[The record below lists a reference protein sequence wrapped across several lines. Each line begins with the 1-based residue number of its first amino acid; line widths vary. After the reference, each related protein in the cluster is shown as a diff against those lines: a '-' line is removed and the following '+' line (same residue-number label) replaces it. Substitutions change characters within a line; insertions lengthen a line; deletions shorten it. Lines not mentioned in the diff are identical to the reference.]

1 MNRRTFSLS
10 CLGALAALAVPI
22 TKRVMSPDTAHASEA
37 PQADRDP
44 NKPHISFLLYEGMTA
59 LDLIGPA
66 EVLTGQG
73 FSVDYVSKDKKPV
86 YAESRS
92 NRRLGLVPTATFS
105 DINTT
110 DILCVPGTSNPYIQI
125 KKNEMVEWVSMVGQK
140 AQWVT
145 SVCTGSFILGA
156 AGLLNGYKATSHW
169 ALAQELAY
177 FGANPELERVVHDRN
192 RVTGAGVTSGIDFG
206 LVLLS
211 LLIGDKAAQA
221 KQLILEYDP
230 HPPFNS
236 GSPKTANQELIKTV
250 QKQYQNY
257 LKQVAP
263 DSANLLR
270 EKAIQLGIKTQQG

>member
-10 CLGALAALAVPI
+10 CLGALAAIAVPT
-22 TKRVMSPDTAHASEA
+22 TKAVMSADTAHASET

-66 EVLTGQG
+66 EVLAGQG

-105 DINTT
+105 EINAT
-110 DILCVPGTSNPYIQI
+110 DVICVPGTSNPYIQI
-125 KKNEMVEWVSMVGQK
+125 KKNDMVEWVSLVGKK
-140 AQWVT
+140 AQWIT

-156 AGLLNGYKATSHW
+156 AGLLKDYKATSHW
-169 ALAQELAY
+169 ALAQELSY
-177 FGANPELERVVHDRN
+177 FGAKPVFERVVHDRN

-211 LLIGDKAAQA
+211 LLLGEKAAKA

-230 HPPFNS
+230 HPHLTRDH
-236 GSPKTANQELIKTV
+236 PKQLI
-250 QKQYQNY
+250 
-257 LKQVAP
+257 P
-263 DSANLLR
+263 S
-270 EKAIQLGIKTQQG
+270 

>member
-1 MNRRTFSLS
+1 
-10 CLGALAALAVPI
+10 
-22 TKRVMSPDTAHASEA
+22 
-37 PQADRDP
+37 
-44 NKPHISFLLYEGMTA
+44 MTA

-66 EVLTGQG
+66 EVLAGQG
-73 FSVDYVSKDKKPV
+73 FSVDYVSKDTKPV

-110 DILCVPGTSNPYIQI
+110 DIICVPGTSNPYIQI
-125 KKNEMVEWVSMVGQK
+125 KKNDMVDWVSQVGK
-140 AQWVT
+140 NAQWVT

-156 AGLLNGYKATSHW
+156 AGLLKGYKATSHW
-169 ALAQELAY
+169 ALAQELSF
-177 FGANPELERVVHDRN
+177 FGASPILERVVHDRN

-211 LLIGDKAAQA
+211 LLLGEKAAKA

-236 GSPKTANQELIKTV
+236 GSPKTADPELVLTV
-250 QKQYQNY
+250 QKQYQHY

-263 DSANLLR
+263 DSAALLR
-270 EKAIQLGIKTQQG
+270 KKATQLGVKTQQG